1 MKILFKIHLLHFIF
15 LLSLF
20 HDAFSQQET
29 VTIGDS
35 ILSPVIIST
44 FSGEMDIDS
53 YVGTIEYVSP
63 AQIRSTDQSSPLT
76 LLNSI
81 SGVYMHSGAL
91 NTNRITIRGIGAR
104 TPFSTNKLRA
114 YYGQIPLTDGVGET
128 TIEDIDLNNWGHATI
143 LKGPVSST
151 YGSGLGG
158 VLLIEPEKIEK
169 GHNSIKISND
179 FGSFGLRKHGIIGE
193 VSKGNTSLALG
204 VSNQKSEGYRNNNQ
218 FDRYNICQRGVI
230 QFGKNNLEWLGLMV
244 DQFAE
249 IPSSISQQDYLND
262 PEKAAFTWGASQG
275 FEDYRK
281 YLFGVTWSQ
290 YFNPDLDLKT
300 TIYLNHRKNDEA
312 RPFNILD
319 EKVFGIGARSAFFLS
334 LKKSSIQFGAEVFT
348 DNYHWMTYEN
358 LYEDTNGQGS
368 LRGSLLTDNVERRGY
383 FNLFSEYD
391 YRFSEDFKLNLGL
404 SASQTAYQQEKDF
417 PVQEKTDYS
426 YSLQV
431 SPKVGF
437 EYKPKQ
443 NFKLFGIVS
452 RGFSPPSLEET
463 LTPNGNINPDIM
475 PEVGWNYEIGSQGN
489 FFKRRVDLD
498 LSIYLMQI
506 KNLLVSRR
514 TGLDQYIGINAGKT
528 RHAGVEGGLQVKLI
542 RQSNL
547 SLDLNATFSFNN
559 FKFIDFVDEENDYTG
574 NQLTGVPEEKSSNQL
589 TLRYSAFTFGV
600 SHLYISEI
608 PITDGNDVYTDP
620 YHLFDLSLSYDNA
633 WKKLKYRVGYRM
645 NNVFNESYASM
656 IAVNAQGFGNSAPRY
671 YYPGLPTNHQISIN
685 IDLNWLNTSSNN

>member
-1 MKILFKIHLLHFIF
+1 M
-15 LLSLF
+15 
-20 HDAFSQQET
+20 FSQQET
-29 VTIGDS
+29 ITIGDS
-35 ILSPVIIST
+35 ILTPVIIAT
-44 FSGEMDIDS
+44 FSGEMDIDA

-63 AQIRSTDQSSPLT
+63 NQIEATDQSSPLN

-81 SGVYMHSGAL
+81 GGVYMHSGAL

-169 GHNSIKISND
+169 GRIGLKFSND
-179 FGSFGLRKHGIIGE
+179 FGSFGFRKYGVIGE
-193 VSKGNTSLALG
+193 MNTGNTSLALG
-204 VSNQKSEGYRNNNQ
+204 VSNQKSEGYRDNNQ
-218 FDRYNICQRGVI
+218 FSRYNIYQRGVI
-230 QFGKNNLEWLGLMV
+230 KLGKNNIEWLGLFV

-249 IPSSISQQDYLND
+249 IPSSISEQDYLNE

-281 YLFGVTWSQ
+281 YLVGVTWSR
-290 YFNPDLDLKT
+290 YFNADLALKT

-312 RPFNILD
+312 RPFNILS
-319 EKVFGIGARSAFFLS
+319 ENVFGVGGRSAFFLS
-334 LKKSSIQFGAEVFT
+334 LKKSSFQFGTEVFT
-348 DNYHWMTYEN
+348 DKYHWMTYEN
-358 LYEDTNGQGS
+358 LYEDNNDGGS
-368 LRGSLLTDNVERRGY
+368 LRGGLLTDNLEQRAY
-383 FNLFSEYD
+383 FNIFSEYD
-391 YRFSEDFKLNLGL
+391 YRFSKEFKLNLGL
-404 SASQTAYQQEKDF
+404 SASKTAYEQEKDF
-417 PVQEKTDYS
+417 PTQESTDYS

-437 EYKPKQ
+437 EYNHTQ
-443 NFKLFGIVS
+443 NIKLFGIIS

-475 PEVGWNYEIGSQGN
+475 PEVGWNYEIGSKSN
-489 FFKRRVDLD
+489 FFERRVNLD
-498 LSIYLMQI
+498 LSVYIMQI

-514 TGLDQYIGINAGKT
+514 TSLDQFIGINAGKT
-528 RHAGVEGGLQVKLI
+528 RHAGVEGALHLNLLRK
-542 RQSNL
+542 SNL
-547 SLDLNATFSFNN
+547 SLDLNSTFSLNN
-559 FKFIDFVDEENDYTG
+559 FKFIDFVEEENDYSG

-589 TLRYSAFTFGV
+589 TLQYSDFTLGL

-608 PITDGNDVYTDP
+608 PITDGNDVLAAP
-620 YHLFDLSLSYDNA
+620 YNLFDISLSYANEC
-633 WKKLKYRVGYRM
+633 KKVKYRVGYRM
-645 NNVFNESYASM
+645 NNLFNKSYASM

-671 YYPGLPTNHQISIN
+671 YYPGLPTNHQISIK
-685 IDLNWLNTSSNN
+685 IDVNWRKTSTNN